1 MDQPLST
8 KQLSKLSN
16 KVKLNIF
23 IALFGIA
30 VALYSID
37 WLLTPS
43 AKLSSIRTA
52 KVEIGDIASTISAGG
67 IIVPANE
74 STLSSETNSQIVDV
88 YAQAGQ
94 KVIKGMPLL
103 QLETRALK
111 LSIETINEN
120 ILLKDTQIKTKGF
133 SVNKTIHEIES
144 RDQILT
150 VELELRTVKA
160 DRLRQLSITGAAA
173 KHDLLEAEILVKRTN
188 IELKQLKQSIKDHK
202 STSNAEIEG
211 LLLEK
216 TILNKSFRE
225 KQRLLT
231 NSLVIANRDGI
242 LTWIKK
248 EQGASV
254 TLGEPLVKIS
264 DANQFRVEATLSD
277 FYAPQLTQ
285 GMAVLVSYNN
295 HNFEGYLETLSPTI
309 ENGIMKLLIN
319 LKQPENKIL
328 HQNIRVNVGLI
339 TDRAEKAKTIIK
351 GSFVKG
357 QGSQTIFVI
366 RKGVAYRTKVD
377 IGFSDKDRYQ
387 IIGDV
392 KQGDEIIISDTSHF
406 THLKEFIVN

>member
-1 MDQPLST
+1 MDQPLSSS
-8 KQLSKLSN
+8 QLSKQSN
-16 KVKLNIF
+16 KAKLKVI
-23 IALFGIA
+23 IGLFGITI
-30 VALYSID
+30 VLFSIH

-43 AKLSSIRTA
+43 AKLSSLRTA
-52 KVEIGDIASTISAGG
+52 KIEIADIASTISAGG
-67 IIVPANE
+67 IIIPANE

-94 KVIKGMPLL
+94 KVIKGMHLL

-133 SVNKTIHEIES
+133 MVNKTIHEIES

-160 DRLRQLSITGAAA
+160 GRLRQLSLTGAAA
-173 KHDLLEAEILVKRTN
+173 KHDLLEAEILVKRTK
-188 IELKQLKQSIKDHK
+188 IELKQLKQSIIDHQ

-216 TILNKSFRE
+216 TILNKSLLE
-225 KQRLLT
+225 KQRLLA
-231 NSLVIANRDGI
+231 NSLVVANRDGI

-254 TLGEPLVKIS
+254 TLGEPLAKIS

-277 FYAPQLTQ
+277 FYAPQLTH
-285 GMAVLVSYNN
+285 GMEVIVSYNE
-295 HNFEGYLETLSPTI
+295 HKLEGYLETLSPTI
-309 ENGIMKLLIN
+309 ENGIMKLIVN
-319 LKQPENKIL
+319 LKQPENKLL
-328 HQNIRVNVGLI
+328 HQNIRVDVGLI

-351 GSFVKG
+351 GAFVKG
-357 QGSQTIFVI
+357 QGTQTIFVI
-366 RKGVAYRTKVD
+366 RNGVAYRTKVD

-387 IIGDV
+387 IIGDI

-406 THLKEFIVN
+406 AHLKEFIVN

>member
-1 MDQPLST
+1 MDQPLSNS
-8 KQLSKLSN
+8 QLSKQSN
-16 KVKLNIF
+16 KVKLRVLIG
-23 IALFGIA
+23 LFGIA
-30 VALYSID
+30 IVLFSIH

-43 AKLSSIRTA
+43 AKLSSLRTA
-52 KVEIGDIASTISAGG
+52 KIEIANIASTISAGG

-74 STLSSETNSQIVDV
+74 STLSSETNSQIVEV
-88 YAQAGQ
+88 FAQAGQ
-94 KVIKGMPLL
+94 KVTKGLPLL
-103 QLETRALK
+103 QLETRALN
-111 LSIETINEN
+111 LSIETTKEN

-133 SVNKTIHEIES
+133 NVNKTIHEIES

-160 DRLRQLSITGAAA
+160 SRLKQLSLTGAAA

-188 IELKQLKQSIKDHK
+188 IELKQLKQSIRDHQ

-216 TILNKSFRE
+216 TILNKSLLE

-231 NSLVIANRDGI
+231 NSLVVANRDGI

-254 TLGEPLVKIS
+254 TLGEPLAKIS

-285 GMAVLVSYNN
+285 GMQVIISYNE
-295 HNFEGYLETLSPTI
+295 HKLEGYLETLSPTI
-309 ENGIMKLLIN
+309 ENGIMKLIVN
-319 LKQPENKIL
+319 LKQPQNKIL
-328 HQNIRVNVGLI
+328 HQNIRVDVGLI
-339 TDRAEKAKTIIK
+339 TDKAEKAKTIIK
-351 GSFVKG
+351 GPFVKG
-357 QGSQTIFVI
+357 QGTQTIFVI
-366 RKGVAYRTKVD
+366 RNGIAHRTNVD

-406 THLKEFIVN
+406 THLKEFLIN